1 MVKTMH
7 VPTITTQSDNGKNG
21 VFIIEP
27 LHRGYGITIGNSL
40 RRVLL
45 SSLEGAAVTAYAL
58 EGVNHEFSSLEGVK
72 EDVVQ
77 VTLNI
82 KKLRFRSYS
91 DEPQTIEITKK
102 GKGNVT
108 AKDIKNTAD
117 VEIANPEQHIATLD
131 NAKASFHLTLRIE
144 KGRGYSPVEERR
156 DEDYEVGMIAVDA
169 MFSPVERVRYKVE
182 HTRVGQQTDLDKL
195 VIDVDTDGTLS
206 PTEAVQQSA
215 ATLVSQF
222 AVISGES
229 RPTFEA
235 EGSEAAGDEPS
246 ELNFSIEDLGFSPRT
261 ANALTNNEI
270 TNVRDLIELSD
281 NDLKTLK
288 GFGAKAYQEVLD
300 KLKELELR

>member
-21 VFIIEP
+21 VFSIEP
-27 LHRGYGITIGNSL
+27 LHRGYGITIGNSM

-58 EGVNHEFSSLEGVK
+58 DGVNHEFSSLEGVK

-102 GKGNVT
+102 GKGVVT

-117 VEIANPEQHIATLD
+117 IEIANPEQHIATLD
-131 NAKASFHLTLRIE
+131 NAKANFHLTLRIE

-156 DEDYEVGMIAVDA
+156 GEDYEVGMIAVDA
-169 MFSPVERVRYKVE
+169 MYSPVERVRYRVE

-195 VIDVDTDGTLS
+195 VIDVNTDGTLS
-206 PTEAVQQSA
+206 PTEAIQQSA

-229 RPTFEA
+229 RPTFDTESTDA
-235 EGSEAAGDEPS
+235 TGDEPS